1 MAASIAASIFK
12 HFDLGKSRPAP
23 KETRAEKALRNH
35 KALVAFHASVRNGAP
50 LSVRSLAKQFG
61 LSTTTAHRLISSSFS
76 GRSSSALSTDAQ
88 AIVSILQDHL
98 PHDGRRLV
106 DCKALLRCAGVKFD
120 RLEGICSELNE
131 ARQPFRL
138 FATGHPSFTAGSHW
152 LVVDRGRQKSQ
163 SDLEVWAHR
172 AIAKVAVPSR
182 RLDQRRIIVL
192 ENVVLPRNPVLRD
205 LASVL
210 LVVSGYKNLMVW
222 RRFVSASTKPVLSV
236 TGISIADPEALITAL
251 NGAFRLSRIE
261 AGDLAS
267 KVSGWIADGADR
279 AGSKQLLDL
288 VYQLAVDEFEPWGI
302 LDRWIAKTDY
312 IERVND
318 GSLPGRAPED
328 VESLT
333 RFRGVNDGDELLNS
347 FLRQSSDKII
357 PGGAHT
363 LLDPDFSEMW
373 EDDET
378 SRNEE
383 DGEAESDDWNSE
395 GYIYPP
401 VEEELEPLTD

>member
-1 MAASIAASIFK
+1 M
-12 HFDLGKSRPAP
+12 
-23 KETRAEKALRNH
+23 
-35 KALVAFHASVRNGAP
+35 
-50 LSVRSLAKQFG
+50 
-61 LSTTTAHRLISSSFS
+61 
-76 GRSSSALSTDAQ
+76 
-88 AIVSILQDHL
+88 
-98 PHDGRRLV
+98 
-106 DCKALLRCAGVKFD
+106 
-120 RLEGICSELNE
+120 
-131 ARQPFRL
+131 
-138 FATGHPSFTAGSHW
+138 
-152 LVVDRGRQKSQ
+152 
-163 SDLEVWAHR
+163 
-172 AIAKVAVPSR
+172 
-182 RLDQRRIIVL
+182 L
-192 ENVVLPRNPVLRD
+192 ENIVLPRNPVLRD

-222 RRFVSASTKPVLSV
+222 RRFVSASTHPVLSV

-279 AGSKQLLDL
+279 AGSKRLLDL
-288 VYQLAVDEFEPWGI
+288 VYQLAVDEFEPWGV

-312 IERVND
+312 IERVKD

-347 FLRQSSDKII
+347 FLRQPSDKMI
-357 PGGAHT
+357 PEGAHS
-363 LLDPDFSEMW
+363 LFDPEYSEMW
-373 EDDET
+373 EGDET
-378 SRNEE
+378 SHNEE
-383 DGEAESDDWNSE
+383 DCEAESDDWNSE